1 MVYRASATQATQAKP
16 GPANL
21 LSHTIPSRPTALAR
35 CSDRH
40 VQTTCSS
47 SVPMLFILYLGKL
60 FVSAREAIQYSVNIA
75 YNVSINHSQC
85 PFPCVADTVIWFVPL
100 VSSRLRDVSGSGTL
114 FQQDEKVQLFFLRS
128 RGWGD
133 LTNVGR

>member
-40 VQTTCSS
+40 VRTTCSS
-47 SVPMLFILYLGKL
+47 SVPMLFILYLAKL
-60 FVSAREAIQYSVNIA
+60 FASAREAIQSSVNIA

-85 PFPCVADTVIWFVPL
+85 PFPCVADTVIRFVPPL
-100 VSSRLRDVSGSGTL
+100 LLPTQRRKWKRDSVSTRRKGSAFL
-114 FQQDEKVQLFFLRS
+114 FTFPGMGGLNKCR
-128 RGWGD
+128 
-133 LTNVGR
+133 